1 MEVNTNH
8 YILVGFIYLLL
19 YVLSIFLRLF
29 VLRRNVR
36 RSWSKL
42 DMLLK
47 QRFDALIA
55 LVGFCE
61 IYVMYDNLILNAIR
75 HLLETIEEAVVLRDL
90 EKIKSSAYLLE
101 VNMSELYVSISRF
114 PAIQSSENYSK
125 LHSKVKN
132 LNELIKQ
139 EMKEFNEMAEVYN
152 VTCSKFPDATLAAL
166 LKFKTVDGFEEMPP
180 KIKRGKMKRLF

>member
-101 VNMSELYVSISRF
+101 VNMSELYVSISKF
-114 PAIQSSENYSK
+114 PAIQSSENYTK
-125 LHSKVKN
+125 LHLKVKN

-152 VTCSKFPDATLAAL
+152 VTCARFPDATLAAL
-166 LKFKTVDGFEEMPP
+166 LKFKTVDGFEEMLP